1 MISILN
7 HTQYLEEDPMKT
19 PLLLIAC
26 ILAFHSMPL
35 IAGKKNKKPTLTMLS
50 LACACKDHCVDLCE
64 PQNVVAVAS
73 ACKNDCIDCGSYCFS
88 QDMVDH
94 SLLCSYAYATTIKHS
109 CSTESLLD
117 ATETC
122 IALTLMAPFVFPLS
136 HLQAKEVALEK
147 RKNRDHME

>member
-1 MISILN
+1 
-7 HTQYLEEDPMKT
+7 MKT
-19 PLLLIAC
+19 PLLLSAC

-35 IAGKKNKKPTLTMLS
+35 IAGKKNKKPTFTMLS
-50 LACACKDHCVDLCE
+50 LACACKDHCVDSCE
-64 PQNVVAVAS
+64 QSCSPQNII

-122 IALTLMAPFVFPLS
+122 ILLTLMAPFVFPLS
-136 HLQAKEVALEK
+136 HLQAKEDALEK
-147 RKNRDHME
+147 RRNIGRME